1 MKDKDDYQVKFE
13 VRTKALYDKL
23 PEAAALMKEMLFT
36 SNIDDEKRLYEIVAE
51 LKSRLQVSI
60 SSAGHSVASTRAM
73 TYFSRA
79 AAYKDTITFYETLC
93 DLEAHFDE
101 RKEALTAKLKEMVAK
116 KTGFPS

>member
-1 MKDKDDYQVKFE
+1 MNIHTGGISSTIGVYPGVKDKDGYQVKFE

-36 SNIDDEKRLYEIVAE
+36 SELEDEKRLYEIVAE

-73 TYFSRA
+73 TYFPRR
-79 AAYKDTITFYETLC
+79 L
-93 DLEAHFDE
+93 
-101 RKEALTAKLKEMVAK
+101 LTKIRSHSMRHCVIWKHILMREK
-116 KTGFPS
+116 KH